1 MVNDSLQ
8 NQPKS
13 NFGNLFQKKSI
24 ANLLSESEIAVGTGS
39 ESPSGKVGLKRSLNA
54 YHLTAIGIGMIIGA
68 GLFSLTGIAAADYAG
83 PAVTLSFLLAGIG
96 CAFSGLCY
104 AEFASMIPV
113 SGSAYTYTYATMG
126 ELLAWIIGWDL
137 ILEYT
142 VGAATVAISWS
153 QYFTKFLHYFG
164 VGIPPQFSLS
174 PFETATLANG
184 QIVHGIF
191 NLPAVAIV
199 VLISLLLIKGTR
211 ESAWVTSAIVIL
223 KITVVLVFIIVGYR
237 FIDVKNY
244 QNYIPRNTGVFGEF
258 GISGIFRG
266 AGIVF
271 FAFIGFD
278 AVSTAGLEAKNPKKD
293 LPIGILASL
302 IVCTIL
308 YILFAHVMTG
318 MANFKEF
325 KNSAAPVAIAIGK
338 TPYPWLQISIIV
350 AILAGYSS
358 VILVD
363 LMAQS
368 RIFYSMSQDGLLPK
382 LFSEI
387 HPTFHTPYKSN
398 ILLGIFVALFAALVP
413 VHIVGEM
420 TSIGTLFAFI
430 LVCLGVWML
439 RHKAP
444 EIPRSFKLPF
454 MPLIPILGILTC
466 SLMMVTLP
474 GPTWIRLIIWLT
486 LGLII
491 YFTYSIKHSRI
502 RNN

>member
-1 MVNDSLQ
+1 M
-8 NQPKS
+8 
-13 NFGNLFQKKSI
+13 
-24 ANLLSESEIAVGTGS
+24 
-39 ESPSGKVGLKRSLNA
+39 GKNTLKRSLNA

-68 GLFSLTGIAAADYAG
+68 GLFSLTGIAAAEYAG
-83 PAVTLSFLLAGIG
+83 PAVTLSFLLAGVG

-126 ELLAWIIGWDL
+126 EFLAWIIGWDL

-164 VGIPPQFSLS
+164 LGIPPQFSLS
-174 PFETATLANG
+174 PFETAKLPGG
-184 QIVHGIF
+184 QLVHGTF
-191 NLPAVAIV
+191 NFPAVAIV
-199 VLISLLLIKGTR
+199 VLISLLLIKGTK
-211 ESAWVTSAIVIL
+211 ESAWVTSAIVLL
-223 KITVVLVFIIVGYR
+223 KVGVVLVFIIVGYH

-244 QNYIPRNTGVFGEF
+244 QNYIPKNTGVFGEF

-266 AGIVF
+266 AAIVF

-278 AVSTAGLEAKNPKKD
+278 AVSTAGLEAKNPKRD

-302 IVCTIL
+302 VICTIL
-308 YILFAHVMTG
+308 YVVFAHVMTG
-318 MANFKEF
+318 MANFREF
-325 KNSAAPVAIAIGK
+325 KNSAAPVAIAIAK
-338 TPYPWLQISIIV
+338 TPYTWLQISIV
-350 AILAGYSS
+350 LAILLGYSS

-382 LFSEI
+382 LFSEL
-387 HPTFHTPYKSN
+387 HPSFRTPYKSN
-398 ILLGIFVALFAALVP
+398 IILGIFVALFSALVP
-413 VHIVGEM
+413 VRIVGEM

-430 LVCLGVWML
+430 LVCIGVWML
-439 RHKAP
+439 RHKSP
-444 EIPRSFKLPF
+444 EIHRSFRLPA

-466 SLMMVTLP
+466 TVMMVTLP
-474 GPTWIRLIIWLT
+474 GPTWIRLLVWLA
-486 LGLII
+486 LGLVI
-491 YFTYSIKHSRI
+491 YFSYSIKNSHI
-502 RNN
+502 RKNDPN